1 MVIGKCSL
9 AIPVQQIAIENF
21 IRRGFKSSYA
31 ANYNTARTDLASKAS
46 GISPLYHAKSGHIF
60 RAAGTAFK
68 KPIVSSKIVQKGVAH
83 SRAIRQTIGGKRN

>member
-1 MVIGKCSL
+1 MVIGNCSL
-9 AIPVQQIAIENF
+9 ALPVKQIHSENL

-31 ANYNTARTDLASKAS
+31 ANFNKARTDLASKAS
-46 GISPLYHAKSGHIF
+46 GTSPLYHAKSGHLL

-83 SRAIRQTIGGKRN
+83 SRALRQTIGGKRM